1 MLPKRDLGAEATLAR
16 LVPCGCKATF
26 APRAL
31 QSKGAEAL
39 D

>member
-16 LVPCGCKATF
+16 LVPYGCKATF
-26 APRAL
+26 VPQAL